1 MMIRLTPLCAL
12 LLTGCLATQLDR
24 MKDRA
29 AAGDLRGLAAERV
42 DCTGPDP
49 LCAQAQALRAEA
61 CLRLGHHACAEQG
74 YAASLAALPP
84 ASPDRRVLL
93 AGLAAAAM
101 ARRDAGEASPDAQ
114 LGAGLALLALDPDD
128 PIGCTHARSARLAR
142 ALMGPPGPP
151 RCAELAAAPA
161 CTATPALERQ
171 IAIQAATCR
180 GIAP

>member
-1 MMIRLTPLCAL
+1 MIRLTPLCAL
-12 LLTGCLATQLDR
+12 LLAGCMASQLDR
-24 MKDRA
+24 MKDRM
-29 AAGDLRGLAAERV
+29 AAGDLAGLAAERV

-61 CLRLGHHACAEQG
+61 CLRLGHNACAEQG
-74 YAASLAALPP
+74 YAEALAADS
-84 ASPDRRVLL
+84 ADRRVLL

-114 LGAGLALLALDPDD
+114 LNAGMALLALDPAD

-142 ALMGPPGPP
+142 ALLGPPGPP

-171 IAIQAATCR
+171 IALQTATCR
-180 GIAP
+180 GPTP